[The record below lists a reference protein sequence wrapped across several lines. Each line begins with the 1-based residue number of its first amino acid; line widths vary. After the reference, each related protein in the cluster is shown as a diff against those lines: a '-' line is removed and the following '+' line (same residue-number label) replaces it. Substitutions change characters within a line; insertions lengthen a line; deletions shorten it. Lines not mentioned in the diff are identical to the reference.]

1 VLSSTSF
8 KTSSRGG
15 GALLVMMMMMM
26 MTFLMKYLLAEK
38 NRDWVQKSEN

>member
-15 GALLVMMMMMM
+15 GALLVMMMMM